1 MLWCTGVDRS
11 VSFGRVEPPEP
22 PEQVRVVLE
31 PKQKVRVV
39 FGSGG
44 FFSAGGSRAE
54 KIGDFELFL

>member
-44 FFSAGGSRAE
+44 FFRPAVAGRKKWG
-54 KIGDFELFL
+54 F